1 MLTILG
7 QRLLSSSV
15 SLKSALIPFQ
25 IISIKR
31 LIDPFYSGLYGAV
44 SLYIILYS
52 LAIPSM
58 TLDIN
63 SPLLSEYHRLTV

>member
-1 MLTILG
+1 MLTISG

-15 SLKSALIPFQ
+15 SLKSVLAPFQ

-44 SLYIILYS
+44 GLYIILVEVNTY
-52 LAIPSM
+52 
-58 TLDIN
+58 LDVVEQATDCTR
-63 SPLLSEYHRLTV
+63 PV